1 MLVYCN
7 NKKEFAADRGVWFA
21 IKTMVFRQLFPVLLL
36 LLWKPVYSA
45 LDNIDCC
52 SCNGLTLKR
61 QPSNIQPNVYPSPFE
76 ILVTSKTY
84 TTGKDSVNVNI
95 TSTDITRQFV
105 EFMLQAVFINDKKE
119 IISDDSVGVFTSL
132 DNDKYTITTDCGGR
146 AIKCNDG
153 KPKSNVGFIWRHT
166 DRANKGHVIF
176 RATIVE
182 KGADNYWL
190 RELSSPVEEASL
202 PPLDRRAN
210 KFPLIPV
217 IDTSECGVSKG
228 CYRVPEGCWEP
239 YCDYIATWKSNVANP
254 SQYTIE
260 LGALTDGVTDRY
272 VSMAI
277 SDDIRWGNDVVL
289 QCVHNGTSGRTTVY
303 TGKSF
308 EDHTTVLDVNPKQAI
323 LREEGQ
329 IWGRRLRCRFDVS
342 TGYIEGFPEGYK
354 HILMSRGGASNG
366 TAQKHGHGVGEIPVA
381 TPDEVSL
388 QNRDT
393 NIGGFARYS
402 LVKAHG
408 ILMIL
413 AWAFFGTTG
422 LLWTKYY
429 KPMWPN
435 KRFYGERYWFVAHFN
450 CMAMLVLLVVIA
462 FIIIFVEVGGYSKAD
477 YLPYEAHPIL
487 GIIIFCCILLNP
499 IIALLRPAEDHKCR
513 PVVNW
518 IHWFFGTV
526 AWCLA
531 IPNMFIGMDFGKA
544 MVPWWATWILC
555 IYILYHII
563 VEITLEVHQCCT
575 HKKNKERRKK
585 YEFQK
590 RDNPKARIPEP
601 EPAGRIFKRN
611 MLFVHFIITCIV
623 NLIMLIAIAA
633 S

>member
-1 MLVYCN
+1 
-7 NKKEFAADRGVWFA
+7 
-21 IKTMVFRQLFPVLLL
+21 MVFRSLFPVLLL

-45 LDNIDCC
+45 LDDIDCC
-52 SCNGLTLKR
+52 TCTGLELKR
-61 QPSNIQPNVYPSPFE
+61 KPSNIQPNIYPSPFQ
-76 ILVTSKTY
+76 ILVDNKHYKS
-84 TTGKDSVNVNI
+84 GGLSINVNI
-95 TSTDITRQFV
+95 TSTDATRAFV
-105 EFMLQAVFINDKKE
+105 QFMLQAVFINQKGD
-119 IISDDSVGVFTSL
+119 IISDDSVGIFIPL
-132 DNDKYTITTDCGGR
+132 DDDKYATLTDCGGR
-146 AIKCNDG
+146 AV
-153 KPKSNVGFIWRHT
+153 KSN
-166 DRANKGHVIF
+166 DRKSKTNIRFAWKNPDRRNRGHVVF
-176 RATIVE
+176 RGTIVE
-182 KGADNYWL
+182 SGGANYWL
-190 RELSSPVEEASL
+190 RELSHPVEEDAL
-202 PPLDRRAN
+202 PPLDRRPN
-210 KFPLIPV
+210 KYPLIPV
-217 IDTSECGVSKG
+217 INTRECGVSKG

-239 YCDYIATWKSNVANP
+239 YCDYIATWKRNVAN
-254 SQYTIE
+254 QYEIE
-260 LGALTDGVTDRY
+260 LGAMTDGVTDRY
-272 VSMAI
+272 VAMAI
-277 SDDIRWGNDVVL
+277 SEDIRWGEDVVL
-289 QCVHNGTSGRTTVY
+289 QCVHNGTSGRTSVFV
-303 TGKSF
+303 GRSVD
-308 EDHTTVLDVNPKQAI
+308 DHTTVLEEDPKRGI
-323 LREEGQ
+323 ITEEGQ
-329 IWGRRLRCRFDVS
+329 IWGRRLRCRFTVS
-342 TGYIEGFPEGYK
+342 TGAIPNFPEGYK

-366 TAQKHGHGVGEIPVA
+366 ISQKHGHGVGEIPVA

-388 QNRDT
+388 QTTANVG
-393 NIGGFARYS
+393 NFARFS

-450 CMAMLVLLVVIA
+450 CMVMLVLLVVIA

-531 IPNMFIGMDFGKA
+531 IPNMFIGMDFGKS

-601 EPAGRIFKRN
+601 EPAGRVFKRN